1 MTQTSTPRTLA
12 MQVKTLL
19 NRVHPVNRFVYD
31 KVQWADDHKQPD
43 GVRIDVS
50 VRPRRGSRGICSGV
64 ENAGPDMTISMN
76 VVSTSSRGG
85 VLPWL
90 LVYVRD
96 AAGQLIRGAG

>member
-1 MTQTSTPRTLA
+1 MCLYARDVVRGGSALA
-12 MQVKTLL
+12 
-19 NRVHPVNRFVYD
+19 
-31 KVQWADDHKQPD
+31 W
-43 GVRIDVS
+43 
-50 VRPRRGSRGICSGV
+50 